1 MDPDRSVSRVHEI
14 LTFELSL
21 IYELNDFEN

>member
-14 LTFELSL
+14 LTLELSL